1 MDYYELLGVSR
12 SDGPDEIKKAYRKLA
27 SQHHPDKGGDT
38 AKFQEIQTA
47 YDTLT
52 DLEKRVAYD
61 NPQPQH
67 QHFNF
72 NFGADNLDDVFG
84 SFFRG
89 GANPFQ
95 HARQQPRRNRNV
107 QAKIQLGLQETL
119 TDCRKT
125 LNIQTNNGQNRNVD
139 ITIPKGITPGS
150 TIRYPGLGDRMFENL
165 PPGDLLLT
173 VDIIRN
179 PNFEVHG
186 LDLITSLTL
195 DCFDA
200 ILGSEQQVVGLDGK
214 VFVIRTPAGCQN
226 GTKLKITGEGLWQFQ
241 NDAKGS
247 LFARINVTIPKN
259 LNDEQIKL
267 VQSIKNG

>member
-1 MDYYELLGVSR
+1 MNYYELLGVSK
-12 SDGPDEIKKAYRKLA
+12 SASPDEIKKAYRKLA
-27 SQHHPDKGGDT
+27 SLHHPDKGGDT

-47 YDTLT
+47 YDTLS
-52 DLEKRVAYD
+52 DPDKRQQYS
-61 NPQPQH
+61 NPQH

-72 NFGADNLDDVFG
+72 NFGSDNLDDVFG
-84 SFFRG
+84 NFFRG

-107 QAKIQLGLQETL
+107 QARIRLGLQETL
-119 TDCRKT
+119 TDCHKT
-125 LNIQTNNGQNRNVD
+125 LNIHTNTGHDRNVD
-139 ITIPKGITPGS
+139 IIIPKGVPSGS

-165 PPGDLLLT
+165 SPGDLLLT
-173 VDIIRN
+173 VDIIQN

-241 NDAKGS
+241 NDVKGS